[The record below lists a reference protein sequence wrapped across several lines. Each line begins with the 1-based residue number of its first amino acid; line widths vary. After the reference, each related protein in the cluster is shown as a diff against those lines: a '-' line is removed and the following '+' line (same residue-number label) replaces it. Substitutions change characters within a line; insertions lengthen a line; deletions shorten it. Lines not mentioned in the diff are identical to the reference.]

1 MAWSRLEGVKWKGDL
16 NPAHQQ
22 SKFGQTKS
30 FYRLCFFLISQY
42 QVTPRS
48 SVLRSAQPPRIHLSP
63 PAPSSPPPPPP
74 RRRWNLPC
82 DWMEARYRVA
92 SCATFPK
99 SSFLKST
106 FRSLYFINTFP
117 KSTFSKTTF
126 PKSVFQFFFLLLFF
140 KDFFD
145 TFRKSTFT
153 FRSLYYGC

>member
-1 MAWSRLEGVKWKGDL
+1 MAWSHLEGVKWKGNL
-16 NPAHQQ
+16 NPAYQQ

-42 QVTPRS
+42 QATPRS

-63 PAPSSPPPPPP
+63 PAPSSPPPP

-126 PKSVFQFFFLLLFF
+126 RKSGAENFVGHFSEKWPTKSVFQFFFFVVF
-140 KDFFD
+140 
-145 TFRKSTFT
+145 
-153 FRSLYYGC
+153 